1 MSDAKLI
8 KYAELLVKT
17 GINLKKDQILIVR
30 APIECAEF
38 ARAITEIAFDAGA
51 KDVVVQWNDEVYS
64 KIRYLKGPEALF
76 DTFPSW
82 QKEFYLSYVRQD
94 AAFLSIS
101 ASDPENL
108 KDVDPLRIQRF
119 SRAFN
124 AEVSEYRERLMNNE
138 NVWCVASVPTPA
150 WANKVF
156 PNETVEDAMAKL
168 WDAIYESVRI
178 GEPDPVAAW
187 ETHKEA
193 LKKQMNHLNQLNFK
207 SLHYTNS
214 LGTDLVIELPE
225 GHIWL
230 GGSDLTPDGHEFIAN
245 MPTEEVFTAPKR
257 DGVNGRVVS
266 SMPLNFSGS
275 LIDKFELTFEN
286 GKVVDYKAEVGF
298 EQLKRL
304 LETDEGSMYL
314 GEVALVQYDSPIS
327 NMGILFYNTLFD
339 ENASCHLALGKAYPV
354 CLKGGEHM
362 DSETLIQNG
371 INDSMTH
378 EDFMIGTKDLSIV
391 GTTATGEKIQ
401 VFKDGNFIF

>member
-1 MSDAKLI
+1 MTDPKLR

-17 GINLKKDQILIVR
+17 GINLKKNQILILS
-30 APIECAEF
+30 APVECADF
-38 ARAITEIAFDAGA
+38 AREITDVAFEAGA
-51 KDVVVQWNDEVYS
+51 KDVVVRWGDEICS
-64 KIRYLKGPEALF
+64 RIRYLKGPDELF
-76 DTFPSW
+76 DALPSW
-82 QKEFYLSYVRQD
+82 QTEFFLSYVRQD
-94 AAFLSIS
+94 AAFLTIS

-108 KDVDPLRIQRF
+108 KDVDPMRIQRF
-119 SRAFN
+119 SRAFS
-124 AEVSEYRERLMNNE
+124 AAVGEYRQRLMNNE

-150 WANKVF
+150 WAKKVF
-156 PNETVEDAMAKL
+156 PNDTEDMAIQKL
-168 WDAIYESVRI
+168 WNAIYESVRI
-178 GEPDPVAAW
+178 GSPDPVAAW
-187 ETHKEA
+187 DDHKKA
-193 LKKQMNHLNQLNFK
+193 LKKQMDYLNQMNFK

-214 LGTDLVIELPE
+214 LGTDLNIELPE

-286 GKVVDYKAEVGF
+286 GKVISYKAEVGE

-362 DSETLIQNG
+362 DSETLIANG
-371 INDSMTH
+371 INDSISH
-378 EDFMIGTKDLSIV
+378 EDFMVGSKDLSIV
-391 GTTATGEKIQ
+391 GTTQTGEQ
-401 VFKDGNFIF
+401 VQIFKDGNFVL

>member
-1 MSDAKLI
+1 MDQKLI

-17 GINLKKDQILIVR
+17 GINLKKDQILVLR
-30 APIECAEF
+30 TPIECAEF
-38 ARAITEIAFDAGA
+38 ARAIVEVGFDAGA
-51 KDVVVQWNDEVYS
+51 KDVVVLWNDEVVS
-64 KIRYLKGPEALF
+64 KTRYLKGADDLF

-94 AAFLSIS
+94 AAFLTIS

-108 KDVDPLRIQRF
+108 KDVDPVRIQRY
-119 SRAFN
+119 SRAFSN
-124 AEVSEYRERLMNNE
+124 ELSEYRNRMMNNE

-150 WANKVF
+150 WARKVF
-156 PNETVEDAMAKL
+156 PELTENEAVDKL
-168 WDAIYESVRI
+168 WQAIYEAVRVN
-178 GEPDPVAAW
+178 ESDPVAAW
-187 ETHKEA
+187 DSHKA
-193 LKKQMNHLNQLNFK
+193 SLKKRMATLNEMKFK
-207 SLHYTNS
+207 SLHYTNR
-214 LGTDLVIELPE
+214 LGTDLHIELPD

-266 SMPLNFSGS
+266 SMPLNFNGS
-275 LIDKFELTFEN
+275 LIDKFELTFEG
-286 GKVVDYKAEVGF
+286 GKVVSYKAEVGH
-298 EQLKRL
+298 EQLRRL

-354 CLKGGEHM
+354 CLEGGEAM
-362 DSETLIQNG
+362 DSATLIANG
-371 INDSMTH
+371 INDSITH
-378 EDFMIGTKDLSIV
+378 EDFMVGTDDLSIV
-391 GTTATGEKIQ
+391 GITQDGDKVQI
-401 VFKDGNFIF
+401 FKDGNFVF

>member
-1 MSDAKLI
+1 MSDRLK

-17 GINLKKDQILIVR
+17 GINLKKDQILVLR
-30 APIECAEF
+30 TPIECSEF
-38 ARAITEIAFDAGA
+38 ARAIVEVAFDSGA
-51 KDVVVQWNDEVYS
+51 KDVAVLWSDEVVS
-64 KIRYLKGPEALF
+64 KIRYLKGADDLF
-76 DTFPSW
+76 DTMPSW

-108 KDVDPLRIQRF
+108 KDVDPVRIQKF
-119 SRAFN
+119 SRVFSS
-124 AEVSEYRERLMNNE
+124 EVAEYRKRMMNNE
-138 NVWCVASVPTPA
+138 NVECVASVPTPA
-150 WANKVF
+150 WAKKVF
-156 PNETVEDAMAKL
+156 PESDEKEAMYKL
-168 WDAIYESVRI
+168 WDAIYEAVRVN
-178 GEPDPVAAW
+178 EADPVAAW
-187 ETHKEA
+187 ESHKQSLKRRMAKLNA
-193 LKKQMNHLNQLNFK
+193 LNLA
-207 SLHYTNS
+207 SLHYTNG
-214 LGTDLVIELPE
+214 LGTDLHIELPE

-266 SMPLNFSGS
+266 AMPLNFNGS
-275 LIDKFELTFEN
+275 LIDRFELTFEK
-286 GKVVDYKAEVGF
+286 GKVVSYKAEVGF

-354 CLKGGEHM
+354 CFKGGETM
-362 DSETLIQNG
+362 DSQTLLANG
-371 INDSMTH
+371 INDSITH
-378 EDFMIGTKDLSIV
+378 EDFMVGTEDLSIV
-391 GTTATGEKIQ
+391 GITQSGEHIQ
-401 VFKDGNFIF
+401 IFKDGNFVF